1 MEARKGL
8 FTLIAVLFFSILS
21 CGGSGGDG
29 DNDGGSGGGGG
40 GGGGGDPGIVF
51 QRVFSGVS
59 LDSPVDFENAGD
71 GTGRV
76 FVVEQK
82 GVVRVISPEGA
93 DGTFLDIQ
101 DEVFHSGESGLLGIA
116 FHPEYESNGRFYVYY
131 VADGPR
137 RSVISRFTISGD
149 PDVADPGTELVIL
162 EIPQSQA
169 TNHKAGQLTFGPDG
183 YLYIAAGDG
192 GGSGSTSRDRTNLL
206 GSILRIDVDNP
217 EGNLNYGIP
226 GDNPFAGNGSGWR
239 EEIYAYGF
247 RNPWRFAFDPLTEIL
262 FVGDVGDS
270 SREEIN
276 LVEPGLDY
284 GWDVMEGSLCHNPPT
299 GCGTEGLELPVFEYG
314 PETGRAIIAGLFYR
328 GGDLPGLFGKFVYG
342 DFVSGRVWALEWNG
356 ASVTGN
362 EEIERFSPFSVTA
375 FGIDE
380 EGEAYVCLIDGSVY
394 KLVPEAE

>member
-1 MEARKGL
+1 MEGRKAL
-8 FTLIAVLFFSILS
+8 FVLLAVVSFSILS

-40 GGGGGDPGIVF
+40 GGGGNTGIVI
-51 QRVFSGVS
+51 QRVFADVP

-76 FVVEQK
+76 FIVEQK
-82 GVVRVISPEGA
+82 GVVRVVSP
-93 DGTFLDIQ
+93 DGTDETFLDIQ

-116 FHPEYESNGRFYVYY
+116 FHPEYERNGNFYVYY

-137 RSVISRFTISGD
+137 RSVISRFTVTGD
-149 PDVADPGTELVIL
+149 PGVADPDSELVIL
-162 EIPQSQA
+162 EIPQPQA
-169 TNHKAGQLTFGPDG
+169 TNHKAGQLAFGPDG

-192 GGSGSTSRDRTNLL
+192 GSSGSTSRDRTNLL

-217 EGNLNYGIP
+217 DEGLDYGIP
-226 GDNPFAGNGSGWR
+226 GDNPFAGNTSGFR
-239 EEIYAYGF
+239 EELYAYGF

-270 SREEIN
+270 SREEID

-284 GWDVMEGSLCHNPPT
+284 GWDVMEGTLCHNPST
-299 GCGTEGLELPVFEYG
+299 GCDTEGLELPVFEYG

-328 GGDLPGLFGKFVYG
+328 GGGIPELFGKFLYG
-342 DFVSGRVWALEWNG
+342 DFVSGRVWALGWNG
-356 ASVTGN
+356 SAVTDN
-362 EEIERFSPFSVTA
+362 EEITRFGPSSVTT

-380 EGEAYVCLIDGSVY
+380 DGEAYVCLIDGSVY
-394 KLVPEAE
+394 KFVSEED